1 MKSIYLD
8 FAAASPMDK
17 EVFLAMKPYLADNF
31 YNPASQYLAAKSVRK
46 DIEKA
51 RSGIAHWLGVRPV
64 ELVFTAGG
72 TEANNLAVNGVMQRF
87 PGANIVLSSIEH
99 EAVSKPASR
108 YDTVTVDVD
117 KDGLVYLEKLKKA
130 INDQTVMVSI
140 MYANNEVGTV
150 QSMKKIAEIIKSVL
164 QSRKNIGNDLPL
176 YFHTDAC
183 QAAAYLD
190 LHANTLGVDMMTIN
204 AGKIYGPKQSGA
216 LYVRAG
222 LAILPQVLGGGQE
235 LGLRSGTENVANIV
249 GFAKALDLVQT
260 RRIKEVK
267 RMSKLQST
275 FIELLERAIPTVT
288 INGSKKHRLPNNV
301 HITVPGTDNE
311 LLMMQL
317 DEAGVQ
323 CAVGSACSASNDEP
337 SHVLKAIG
345 LSDEAARSS
354 LRFSMGFQTTELEV
368 RKTVLLLEKIL
379 NNSGYFGDKSQPK

>member
-17 EVFLAMKPYLADNF
+17 EVFLAMTPYLADNF

-99 EAVSKPASR
+99 EDVSKPASR

-140 MYANNEVGTV
+140 MYANNEVGSV

-216 LYVRAG
+216 LYVSSG
-222 LAILPQVLGGGQE
+222 LAILPQVLG
-235 LGLRSGTENVANIV
+235 LSLI
-249 GFAKALDLVQT
+249 
-260 RRIKEVK
+260 
-267 RMSKLQST
+267 
-275 FIELLERAIPTVT
+275 
-288 INGSKKHRLPNNV
+288 
-301 HITVPGTDNE
+301 HI
-311 LLMMQL
+311 
-317 DEAGVQ
+317 
-323 CAVGSACSASNDEP
+323 
-337 SHVLKAIG
+337 
-345 LSDEAARSS
+345 
-354 LRFSMGFQTTELEV
+354 
-368 RKTVLLLEKIL
+368 
-379 NNSGYFGDKSQPK
+379 